1 MDMKAGILAF
11 MGAMLLL
18 LACAAADGSSI
29 NDGTPISPGESTF
42 RNQCV
47 MCHGRKGNLNMSG
60 AKDLTK
66 SALTKE
72 EMIAIVTNGKGGMIG
87 FGKTLSKKQ
96 VEEVVD
102 HVRTLYEEVRSD
114 N

>member
-1 MDMKAGILAF
+1 MRAGVIAIA
-11 MGAMLLL
+11 GAMLLL
-18 LACAAADGSSI
+18 FACAAADGSST
-29 NDGTPISPGESTF
+29 DTATPISPGESIFT
-42 RNQCV
+42 NQCV

-66 SALTKE
+66 SVLTEE

-87 FGKTLSKKQ
+87 FGKKLSKKQ

-102 HVRTLYEEVRSD
+102 HVRTLHEEVRSD